1 MQWDEYLSSAIA
13 AIRSRRSE
21 TTGLTPN
28 MIFFGREITAP
39 VDIEFGLPPG
49 EKKKVQEYVLNLTE
63 ELEKVHETV
72 RKNILEKMKVN
83 KKRYDIKLLQREYKV
98 GDVVYIKD
106 KTKKKDIPR
115 KLRPVWKGPALVIH
129 KYSSFVYKC
138 RLYQKSLIVNH
149 DMMKLSL
156 GKVPKWIER
165 AKKVDQSKFKPPEN
179 INGPHCICGGKF
191 DGNLMLNCE
200 YCNK

>member
-1 MQWDEYLSSAIA
+1 M
-13 AIRSRRSE
+13 
-21 TTGLTPN
+21 
-28 MIFFGREITAP
+28 
-39 VDIEFGLPPG
+39 
-49 EKKKVQEYVLNLTE
+49 
-63 ELEKVHETV
+63 
-72 RKNILEKMKVN
+72 
-83 KKRYDIKLLQREYKV
+83 
-98 GDVVYIKD
+98 
-106 KTKKKDIPR
+106 
-115 KLRPVWKGPALVIH
+115 WKGPALVIH

-138 RLYQKSLIVNH
+138 RLYQKRLIVNH

-200 YCNK
+200 YCNKWYHAACVGVSESQEKSLPVYRCAECAGEEEVFRISYHDRYSTNEDDDEEA